1 MEYNY
6 YNQFVNLSN
15 NTTPKVRN
23 GRIWYAAILPYLGLM
38 LESFA
43 SNKWIGLAL
52 WLAIILL
59 CVFSCA
65 RDEKQLRSLGISNLW
80 LYKSRFCPPVY
91 IYRRSDALHQSK
103 SSFVVFIISL
113 IFAITSNG
121 FSVSLQMNDED
132 FIDSIKQ
139 EYTSSIEDLDKN
151 GVNNQI
157 EKRID
162 EFALEGTVEWS
173 YSADDSY
180 KYVTVSGICNYQS
193 KSNQRFEIIFRLD
206 CDGYTIKEKQ
216 IVKAALGGVELK
228 DAEKNEFLQK
238 IFIDKID
245 SEQKRDKPQNDNYE
259 TV

>member
-1 MEYNY
+1 MY
-6 YNQFVNLSN
+6 
-15 NTTPKVRN
+15 
-23 GRIWYAAILPYLGLM
+23 I
-38 LESFA
+38 
-43 SNKWIGLAL
+43 
-52 WLAIILL
+52 
-59 CVFSCA
+59 
-65 RDEKQLRSLGISNLW
+65 EKQSE
-80 LYKSRFCPPVY
+80 
-91 IYRRSDALHQSK
+91 Q
-103 SSFVVFIISL
+103 
-113 IFAITSNG
+113 
-121 FSVSLQMNDED
+121 
-132 FIDSIKQ
+132 IK
-139 EYTSSIEDLDKN
+139 
-151 GVNNQI
+151 
-157 EKRID
+157 KRID